1 MGNREYGN
9 KYNTIKRERHMSYRL
24 TYRVTSRTNPS
35 KVYTSTAEFWED
47 HETETSATDTQ
58 NTAYAIDGDIEAT
71 TSTLS
76 GDGSYVT
83 YVKTYKDRGAF
94 TQYASET
101 SSGLTAEA
109 VVLNFQRTNEEEI

>member
-1 MGNREYGN
+1 
-9 KYNTIKRERHMSYRL
+9 MSYSL
-24 TYRVTSRTNPS
+24 TYRVTSKAYPS
-35 KVYTSTAEFWED
+35 KTYSSTAEFWED
-47 HETETSATDTQ
+47 HEDETSATDTQ
-58 NTAYAIDGDIEAT
+58 NTAYTSAGNIEAT

-83 YVKTYKDRGAF
+83 YVKTYKDRAAF

-109 VVLNFQRTNEEEI
+109 VVLNFQRTNEEDI

>member
-1 MGNREYGN
+1 
-9 KYNTIKRERHMSYRL
+9 MSYRL
-24 TYRVTSRTNPS
+24 TYRVTSRSNPS

-58 NTAYAIDGDIEAT
+58 NTAYTSDGDLEST

-83 YVKTYKDRGAF
+83 YVKTYKDRAAF

-109 VVLNFQRTNEEEI
+109 VVLDFERTNEEDI

>member
-1 MGNREYGN
+1 
-9 KYNTIKRERHMSYRL
+9 MSYRL
-24 TYRVTSRTNPS
+24 TYRVTSRSNPS

-58 NTAYAIDGDIEAT
+58 NAAYTSAGNLEAE

-76 GDGSYVT
+76 GDGRYVT
-83 YVKTYKDRGAF
+83 YVKTYKDRAAF
-94 TQYASET
+94 TQYVSET

>member
-1 MGNREYGN
+1 
-9 KYNTIKRERHMSYRL
+9 MSYRL
-24 TYRVTSRTNPS
+24 TYKVTSKSNPS
-35 KVYTSTAEFWED
+35 KTFSSAGEFWED
-47 HETETSATDTQ
+47 HEDETADTDTQ
-58 NTAYAIDGDIEAT
+58 NTAYAIDGDLESI

-83 YVKTYKDRGAF
+83 YVKTYKDRASF

>member
-1 MGNREYGN
+1 
-9 KYNTIKRERHMSYRL
+9 MSYRL
-24 TYRVTSRTNPS
+24 TYKVTSKSNPS
-35 KVYTSTAEFWED
+35 KTYSSTAEFWED
-47 HETETSATDTQ
+47 HEDETSATDTQ
-58 NTAYAIDGDIEAT
+58 NTAYTSAGNIEAT

-83 YVKTYKDRGAF
+83 YVKTYKDRAAF
-94 TQYASET
+94 TQYVSET

>member
-1 MGNREYGN
+1 
-9 KYNTIKRERHMSYRL
+9 MSYRL
-24 TYRVTSRTNPS
+24 TYKVTSKSNPS

-76 GDGSYVT
+76 GDGRYVT
-83 YVKTYKDRGAF
+83 YVKTYKDRAAF
-94 TQYASET
+94 TQYVSST

>member
-1 MGNREYGN
+1 
-9 KYNTIKRERHMSYRL
+9 MSYRL
-24 TYRVTSRTNPS
+24 TYKVTSKSNPS

-58 NTAYAIDGDIEAT
+58 NTAYTSAGNLESE

-76 GDGSYVT
+76 GDGRYVT
-83 YVKTYKDRGAF
+83 YVKTYKNRAVF
-94 TQYASET
+94 EQYISST

-109 VVLNFQRTNEEEI
+109 IVLNFERTNAEEI